1 MDGKLTVLIPAKDE
15 EENIRACLE
24 SAKEL
29 ADELLVADSGS
40 TDATMDIAREYGARI
55 VEREYINSANM
66 KNWAI
71 PQAAHEWVM
80 ILDADERI
88 TEELAAS
95 IRTAL
100 KDPAVEAYTMQRR
113 SFVFGKAI
121 RFCGWQGDILVRLF
135 RRDTCKYDDRR
146 VHAKV
151 IVPSGKTQRLR
162 GALLHYTYRD
172 FSQFMA
178 KLDRYTTWSAQD
190 LYERGRKATALRLL
204 GKPIARFLKQYVLQ
218 QGFRDGLAGLMLCGL
233 SATSVYLR
241 YAKLWAMWPQ
251 AIGARFLTD
260 S

>member
-15 EENIRACLE
+15 EQNIRACLE
-24 SAKEL
+24 SAREL

-40 TDATMDIAREYGARI
+40 SDATMDIAREFGARI
-55 VEREYINSANM
+55 IEREYINSANM

-88 TEELAAS
+88 TPELANS
-95 IRTAL
+95 IRA
-100 KDPAVEAYTMQRR
+100 AVREPNAEAFTMQRR
-113 SFVFGKAI
+113 SFIFGQAI
-121 RFCGWQGDILVRLF
+121 RFCGWQRDVLVRLF

-151 IVPSGKTQRLR
+151 IVPSGKTRRLH

-172 FSQFMA
+172 FGQFMA

-190 LYERGRKATALRLL
+190 LFERGRRATATRLL
-204 GKPIARFLKQYVLQ
+204 GKPIARFLKQYVVQ
-218 QGFRDGLAGLMLCGL
+218 QGFRDGIAGLMLCGL
-233 SATSVYLR
+233 SATSVFLR
-241 YAKLWAMWPQ
+241 YAKLWVMWRKQP
-251 AIGARFLTD
+251 ATAA
-260 S
+260 